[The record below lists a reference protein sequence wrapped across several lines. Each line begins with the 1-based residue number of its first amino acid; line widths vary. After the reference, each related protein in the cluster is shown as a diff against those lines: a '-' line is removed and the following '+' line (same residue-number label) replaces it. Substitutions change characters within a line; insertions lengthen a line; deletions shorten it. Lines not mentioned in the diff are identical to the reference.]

1 MSNQCQNT
9 CSQDRYCAA
18 HYVCNR
24 STAFHTDC
32 ADEEL
37 ATKHCP
43 FVFCQVST
51 ETAPSVYFSVE
62 LECSVAPL
70 LGLVTYA
77 GVIRYY

>member
-24 STAFHTDC
+24 STAFDC
-32 ADEEL
+32 VDEEL
-37 ATKHCP
+37 APKHCL
-43 FVFCQVST
+43 FVFRQVST
-51 ETAPSVYFSVE
+51 ETVPSVCFSVE